1 MVGLRTKLLTVAFV
15 VGIAATGATLAAGI
29 TNTAGDGVVDVNHE
43 PLYVD
48 DVTFDTES
56 DNGEQ
61 FDMNDFTTA
70 EGADV
75 FEMEV
80 TDIDGGNDFNVT
92 TSINNTADHSLYLV
106 IEASTPDSI
115 ILNGVSDLN
124 DDLAQDIVEVE
135 DGVFVAELG
144 PDTAAGFNTADLD
157 FDYTVANDADANA
170 VHELSINLEY
180 EERSPGQ
187 VPGQT

>member
-61 FDMNDFTTA
+61 FDVNDFTTA

-135 DGVFVAELG
+135 DGVFVAELA

-170 VHELSINLEY
+170 VHELGINLEY